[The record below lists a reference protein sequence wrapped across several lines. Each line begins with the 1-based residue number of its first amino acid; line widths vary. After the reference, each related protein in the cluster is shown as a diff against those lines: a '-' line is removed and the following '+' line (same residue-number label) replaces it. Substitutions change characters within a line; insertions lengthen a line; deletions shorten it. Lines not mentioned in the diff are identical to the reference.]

1 MNTETVAPRL
11 ALLGER
17 FDVVCHTNRCN
28 WAGDWEDT
36 YASGVEAGNVVVEC
50 DPNLP
55 DAELCC
61 PKCLL
66 TNLVETDGWDDD
78 QLPRRAF
85 RPPNA
90 ALCDGE
96 PNTP

>member
-1 MNTETVAPRL
+1 MQTNSDQPAMTAEANDSRTASDEAVVCKE
-11 ALLGER
+11 LLGER
-17 FDVVCHTNRCN
+17 FDVICHTKRCG

-36 YASGVEAGNVVVEC
+36 SASRVESGNVVEC

-66 TNLVETDGWDDD
+66 TNLVETDGWVDD
-78 QLPRRAF
+78 QLAR
-85 RPPNA
+85 
-90 ALCDGE
+90 
-96 PNTP
+96 

>member
-1 MNTETVAPRL
+1 MSSFS
-11 ALLGER
+11 GGGR
-17 FDVVCHTNRCN
+17 FDVICHTNRCL

-36 YASGVEAGNVVVEC
+36 SASRVEAGQVVEC

-55 DAELCC
+55 DSELCC

-85 RPPNA
+85 RPPNDQAEARGTA
-90 ALCDGE
+90 ASANQKPL
-96 PNTP
+96 